1 MLEHALLYFIPAQC
15 RDDTAKDGEFL
26 KIQPGTGDNLL
37 REDIAE
43 GYTNYVL
50 WSTFKPECLD
60 IDGELDMEC
69 LDSGMVL
76 IKEEDALDRHGLS
89 PRDDMDPI
97 AALQDDILKEVL
109 EQAYGDRSLD
119 TVFLLG
125 D

>member
-1 MLEHALLYFIPAQC
+1 MTYE
-15 RDDTAKDGEFL
+15 G
-26 KIQPGTGDNLL
+26 GDNLTS
-37 REDIAE
+37 EDVVN
-43 GYTNYVL
+43 GYTDYVI
-50 WSTFKPECLD
+50 WNRFRPEGLD

-76 IKEEDALDRHGLS
+76 L
-89 PRDDMDPI
+89 MDPI
-97 AALQDDILKEVL
+97 AALQGDILEAVL

>member
-1 MLEHALLYFIPAQC
+1 MLDHAMLYFIPRKGNSVSKPGMTC
-15 RDDTAKDGEFL
+15 GGEFL
-26 KIQPGTGDNLL
+26 KIQPGTGDNLSP
-37 REDIAE
+37 EDIAE
-43 GYTNYVL
+43 GYTDYVI
-50 WSTFKPECLD
+50 WNRFRPEYLD

-76 IKEEDALDRHGLS
+76 L
-89 PRDDMDPI
+89 MDPI
-97 AALQDDILKEVL
+97 ATLQDDILKEVL

>member
-1 MLEHALLYFIPAQC
+1 M
-15 RDDTAKDGEFL
+15 TS
-26 KIQPGTGDNLL
+26 
-37 REDIAE
+37 EDVVN
-43 GYTNYVL
+43 GYTDYVI
-50 WSTFKPECLD
+50 WNRFRPECLD

-76 IKEEDALDRHGLS
+76 L
-89 PRDDMDPI
+89 MDPI
-97 AALQDDILKEVL
+97 AALQGDILEAVL

>member
-1 MLEHALLYFIPAQC
+1 MLERALLYFIPVKGDPGSGAGMTC
-15 RDDTAKDGEFL
+15 GGEFL
-26 KIQPGTGDNLL
+26 KIQPGTGDALSPD
-37 REDIAE
+37 DIAND
-43 GYTNYVL
+43 YTDYVI
-50 WSTFKPECLD
+50 WNRFRPEYLD

-76 IKEEDALDRHGLS
+76 L
-89 PRDDMDPI
+89 MDPI
-97 AALQDDILKEVL
+97 AALQGDILEAVL

>member
-1 MLEHALLYFIPAQC
+1 MLEHALLYFIPSQG
-15 RDDTAKDGEFL
+15 RD
-26 KIQPGTGDNLL
+26 
-37 REDIAE
+37 DIAE
-43 GYTNYVL
+43 GYTDYVI
-50 WSTFKPECLD
+50 WNRFRPECLD

-76 IKEEDALDRHGLS
+76 L
-89 PRDDMDPI
+89 MDPI
-97 AALQDDILKEVL
+97 AALQGDILEAVL